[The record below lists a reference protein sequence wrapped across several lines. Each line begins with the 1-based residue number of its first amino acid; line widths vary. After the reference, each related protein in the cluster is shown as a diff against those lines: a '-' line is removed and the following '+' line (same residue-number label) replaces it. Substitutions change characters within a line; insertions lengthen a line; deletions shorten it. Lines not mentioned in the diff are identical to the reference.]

1 MTNMRGVWPTASR
14 GGITTA
20 VAVVGSFLSG
30 FGGTFTR
37 NVCERT
43 NAVASVN
50 NDGES
55 GSGSNDGWSYNTVL
69 VVGPDSVTRD
79 PMPH

>member
-1 MTNMRGVWPTASR
+1 M
-14 GGITTA
+14 
-20 VAVVGSFLSG
+20 VGSFLSG
-30 FGGTFTR
+30 FVRISTR

-55 GSGSNDGWSYNTVL
+55 GSGSSDGWSNNTVL
-69 VVGPDSVTRD
+69 VVGPDSVIRD
-79 PMPH
+79 LMPH